1 MMKNEAGVIIEEML
15 CQLADTTR
23 INGEIWRAA
32 YTPED
37 KIAKNILREWIEN
50 LGLEYREDAIGN
62 VYGRLP
68 GTEPGTVLTGSHLD
82 TVKNGGKYD
91 GALGVVTGVA
101 ALGYLKQS
109 GFVPKHSLEV
119 VGLMEEE
126 GSRFSTGCQGSRAI
140 CGTLKEEDLEEV
152 GCDGVTLREALLSA
166 GYQPEALKSVKRD
179 DIRAIVELHI
189 EQGPV
194 LESEQ
199 KQIGIVDSIVGIV
212 NYELT
217 IHGSQNHAGTTSM
230 PLRHDPVVAAAE
242 FITEST
248 RQMMAEAPS
257 ATLTYGA
264 IQVFPGM
271 QNVIADRVNL
281 RIDMRDGSEEELLH
295 DEAILKHALESI
307 ESKGFKLR
315 LGQNHWLKSAK
326 MDPNVIQVI
335 EQHCE
340 EKHLAY
346 KHMNS
351 GAGHDSMVF
360 GKHFPTAMIFVPSI
374 AGISHNPAE
383 ATAVSDIQAGFEL
396 LCDVLKELSAQ
407 TFLSW

>member
-1 MMKNEAGVIIEEML
+1 MGNEAGLRIEEML
-15 CQLADTTR
+15 CQLADATR
-23 INGEIWRAA
+23 IDGEIWRAA

-37 KIAKNILREWIEN
+37 KTAKKILREWIED

-68 GTEPGTVLTGSHLD
+68 GTESGTVLTGSHLD

-91 GALGVVTGVA
+91 GALGVVTGLA
-101 ALGYLKQS
+101 ALGYLKQL

-126 GSRFSTGCQGSRAI
+126 GSRFPSGCQGSRAI
-140 CGTLKEEDLEEV
+140 CGTLKEEDLEERSR
-152 GCDGVTLREALLSA
+152 DGVTLREALSAA
-166 GYQPEALKSVKRD
+166 GYPPAALKSAERD
-179 DIRAIVELHI
+179 DIRAVVELHI

-212 NYELT
+212 NYELS
-217 IHGSQNHAGTTSM
+217 IQGSQNHAGTTSM
-230 PLRHDPVVAAAE
+230 SLRHDPVVAAAE

-248 RQMMAEAPS
+248 RQMMAQSPS
-257 ATLTYGA
+257 ATLTYGMLQA
-264 IQVFPGM
+264 FPGM

-281 RIDMRDGSEEELLH
+281 SIDLRDGSDEKLLQ
-295 DEAILKHALESI
+295 DVAVLKRALESI
-307 ESKGFKLR
+307 ERRGFQTRLR
-315 LGQNHWLKSAK
+315 QNDWLPSAQ
-326 MDPNVIQVI
+326 MDPNVIRVI
-335 EQHCE
+335 ERHCK

-351 GAGHDSMVF
+351 GAGHDSMIF
-360 GKHFPTAMIFVPSI
+360 GRYFPTAMIFVPSI
-374 AGISHNPAE
+374 GGISHNPAE
-383 ATAVSDIQAGFEL
+383 ATSAADIQTGFEL
-396 LCDVLKELSAQ
+396 LCDVLKELSE
-407 TFLSW
+407 

>member
-140 CGTLKEEDLEEV
+140 CGTLKEEDLKEV

-335 EQHCE
+335 EQLCE

-383 ATAVSDIQAGFEL
+383 ATAVSDIQTGFEL

-407 TFLSW
+407 TI

>member
-37 KIAKNILREWIEN
+37 KIAKNILREWIEE

-407 TFLSW
+407 TI

>member
-1 MMKNEAGVIIEEML
+1 MMKNEAGVRIEEML
-15 CQLADTTR
+15 CQLADATR
-23 INGEIWRAA
+23 IDGEIWRAA
-32 YTPED
+32 YTLED
-37 KIAKNILREWIEN
+37 RTAKKIMREWIEE

-91 GALGVVTGVA
+91 GALGVVTGLA

-119 VGLMEEE
+119 AGLMEEE
-126 GSRFSTGCQGSRAI
+126 GSRFTSYCLGSRGI
-140 CGTLKEEDLEEV
+140 CGTLTEEDLECV
-152 GCDGVTLREALLSA
+152 SRDGVTLREALLSA
-166 GYQPEALKSVKRD
+166 GYQPEALKSAERD

-199 KQIGIVDSIVGIV
+199 KQIGIVDGIVGIMD
-212 NYELT
+212 YELT
-217 IHGSQNHAGTTSM
+217 IQGSQNHAGTTSM

-248 RQMMAEAPS
+248 RQMMEQAPS
-257 ATLTYGA
+257 ATLTYGML
-264 IQVFPGM
+264 QVFPGM

-281 RIDMRDGSEEELLH
+281 LIDMRDGS
-295 DEAILKHALESI
+295 DEALLQDEVILKRALESI
-307 ESKGFKLR
+307 ESNGFKTR
-315 LGQNHWLKSAK
+315 LTRNHWLKAVK
-326 MDPNVIQVI
+326 MDPNVVQVI
-335 EQHCE
+335 ERHCE

-351 GAGHDSMVF
+351 GAGHDSMIF
-360 GKHFPTAMIFVPSI
+360 GRYFPTAMIFVPSI
-374 AGISHNPAE
+374 GGISHNPAE
-383 ATAVSDIQAGFEL
+383 ATAAADIQTGFEL
-396 LCDVLKELSAQ
+396 LCDVLKELSE
-407 TFLSW
+407 

>member
-1 MMKNEAGVIIEEML
+1 MMKNEAGVRIEEML
-15 CQLADTTR
+15 CQLADATR
-23 INGEIWRAA
+23 IDGEIWRAA

-37 KIAKNILREWIEN
+37 RTAKKILREWIEE

-91 GALGVVTGVA
+91 GALGVVTGLA

-119 VGLMEEE
+119 AGLMEEE
-126 GSRFSTGCQGSRAI
+126 GSRFTSYCLGSRGI
-140 CGTLKEEDLEEV
+140 CGTLTEEDLECV
-152 GCDGVTLREALLSA
+152 SRDGVTLWEALLSA
-166 GYQPEALKSVKRD
+166 GYQPEALKSAERD
-179 DIRAIVELHI
+179 DIQAIVELHI

-199 KQIGIVDSIVGIV
+199 KQIGIVDGIVGIMD
-212 NYELT
+212 YELT
-217 IHGSQNHAGTTSM
+217 IQGSQNHAGTTSM

-248 RQMMAEAPS
+248 RQMMEQASS
-257 ATLTYGA
+257 ATLTYGML
-264 IQVFPGM
+264 QVFPGM

-281 RIDMRDGSEEELLH
+281 LIDMRDGS
-295 DEAILKHALESI
+295 DEALLQDEVILKRALESI
-307 ESKGFKLR
+307 ERKGFKTR
-315 LGQNHWLKSAK
+315 LTRNHWLKAVK
-326 MDPNVIQVI
+326 MDPNVVQVI
-335 EQHCE
+335 ERHCE

-351 GAGHDSMVF
+351 GAGHDSMIF
-360 GKHFPTAMIFVPSI
+360 GRYFPTAMIFVPSI
-374 AGISHNPAE
+374 GGISHNPAE
-383 ATAVSDIQAGFEL
+383 ATAVSDIQTGFEL
-396 LCDVLKELSAQ
+396 LCDVLKELSE
-407 TFLSW
+407 

>member
-1 MMKNEAGVIIEEML
+1 MMKNEAGVRIEEML
-15 CQLADTTR
+15 CQLADATR
-23 INGEIWRAA
+23 IDGEIWRAA

-37 KIAKNILREWIEN
+37 KIAKNMMREWIEN

-91 GALGVVTGVA
+91 GALGVVTGLA

-119 VGLMEEE
+119 AGLMEEE
-126 GSRFSTGCQGSRAI
+126 GSRFTSYCLGSRGI
-140 CGTLKEEDLEEV
+140 CGTLTEEDLACV
-152 GCDGVTLREALLSA
+152 SRDGVTLREALLSA
-166 GYQPEALKSVKRD
+166 GYQPEALKSAERD

-199 KQIGIVDSIVGIV
+199 KQIGIVDGIVGIMD
-212 NYELT
+212 YELT
-217 IHGSQNHAGTTSM
+217 IQGSQNHAGTTSM

-248 RQMMAEAPS
+248 RQMMEQAPS
-257 ATLTYGA
+257 ATLTYGML
-264 IQVFPGM
+264 QVFPGM

-281 RIDMRDGSEEELLH
+281 LIDMRDGS
-295 DEAILKHALESI
+295 DEALLQDEVILKRALESI
-307 ESKGFKLR
+307 ESKGFQTRLR
-315 LGQNHWLKSAK
+315 RNHWLEAVK
-326 MDPNVIQVI
+326 MDPNVVQVI
-335 EQHCE
+335 ERHCE

-374 AGISHNPAE
+374 GGISHNPAE
-383 ATAVSDIQAGFEL
+383 ATAAADIQTGFEL
-396 LCDVLKELSAQ
+396 LCDVLKELSE
-407 TFLSW
+407 

>member
-140 CGTLKEEDLEEV
+140 CGTLKEEDLKEV
-152 GCDGVTLREALLSA
+152 GCDGVTLREAMLSA

-383 ATAVSDIQAGFEL
+383 ATAVSDIQTGFEL

-407 TFLSW
+407 TI

>member
-1 MMKNEAGVIIEEML
+1 MMGNEAGLKIEEML
-15 CQLADTTR
+15 CQLADATR
-23 INGEIWRAA
+23 IDGEIWRAA

-37 KIAKNILREWIEN
+37 RTAKKIMREWIEE

-91 GALGVVTGVA
+91 GALGVVTGLA

-119 VGLMEEE
+119 AGLMEEE
-126 GSRFSTGCQGSRAI
+126 GSRFTSYCLGSRGI
-140 CGTLKEEDLEEV
+140 CGTLTEEDLECV
-152 GCDGVTLREALLSA
+152 SRDGVTLREALLSA
-166 GYQPEALKSVKRD
+166 GYQPEALKSAERD

-199 KQIGIVDSIVGIV
+199 KQIGIVDGIVGIMD
-212 NYELT
+212 YEL
-217 IHGSQNHAGTTSM
+217 IIQGSQNHAGTTSM

-248 RQMMAEAPS
+248 RQMMEQAPS
-257 ATLTYGA
+257 ATLTYGML
-264 IQVFPGM
+264 QVFPGM

-281 RIDMRDGSEEELLH
+281 LIDMRDGS
-295 DEAILKHALESI
+295 DEALLQDEVILKRALESI
-307 ESKGFKLR
+307 ERKGFKTR
-315 LGQNHWLKSAK
+315 LTRNHWLKAVK
-326 MDPNVIQVI
+326 MDPNVVQVI
-335 EQHCE
+335 ERHCE

-351 GAGHDSMVF
+351 GAGHDSMIF
-360 GKHFPTAMIFVPSI
+360 GRYFPTAMIFVPSI
-374 AGISHNPAE
+374 GGISHNPAE
-383 ATAVSDIQAGFEL
+383 ATAAADIQTGFEL
-396 LCDVLKELSAQ
+396 LCDVLKELSE
-407 TFLSW
+407 

>member
-126 GSRFSTGCQGSRAI
+126 GSRFSTGCEGSRAI

-407 TFLSW
+407 TI

>member
-1 MMKNEAGVIIEEML
+1 MMKNEAGVRIEEML
-15 CQLADTTR
+15 CQLADATR
-23 INGEIWRAA
+23 IDGEIWRAA

-37 KIAKNILREWIEN
+37 RTAKKILREWIEE

-91 GALGVVTGVA
+91 GALGVVTGLA

-119 VGLMEEE
+119 AGLMEEE
-126 GSRFSTGCQGSRAI
+126 GSRFTSYCLGSRGI
-140 CGTLKEEDLEEV
+140 CGTLTEEDLECV
-152 GCDGVTLREALLSA
+152 SRDGVTLWEALLSA
-166 GYQPEALKSVKRD
+166 GYQPEALKSAERD
-179 DIRAIVELHI
+179 DIQAIVELHI

-199 KQIGIVDSIVGIV
+199 KQIGIVDSIVGIF

-217 IHGSQNHAGTTSM
+217 IQGSQNHAGTTSM

-248 RQMMAEAPS
+248 RQMMEQASS
-257 ATLTYGA
+257 ATLTYGML
-264 IQVFPGM
+264 QVFPGM

-281 RIDMRDGSEEELLH
+281 LIDMRDGS
-295 DEAILKHALESI
+295 DEALLQDEVILKRALESI
-307 ESKGFKLR
+307 ERKGFKTR
-315 LGQNHWLKSAK
+315 LTRNHWLKAVK
-326 MDPNVIQVI
+326 MDPNVVQVI
-335 EQHCE
+335 ERHCE

-351 GAGHDSMVF
+351 GAGHDSMIF
-360 GKHFPTAMIFVPSI
+360 GRYFPTAMIFVPSI
-374 AGISHNPAE
+374 GGISHNPAE
-383 ATAVSDIQAGFEL
+383 ATAVSDIQTGFEL
-396 LCDVLKELSAQ
+396 LCDVLKELSE
-407 TFLSW
+407 

>member
-140 CGTLKEEDLEEV
+140 CGKLKEEDLEEV

-360 GKHFPTAMIFVPSI
+360 GKQFPTAMIFVPSI

-407 TFLSW
+407 TI

>member
-140 CGTLKEEDLEEV
+140 CGTLKEEDLKEV

-346 KHMNS
+346 KHMNR

-374 AGISHNPAE
+374 GGISHNPAE
-383 ATAVSDIQAGFEL
+383 ATAVSDIQTGFEL

-407 TFLSW
+407 TI

>member
-140 CGTLKEEDLEEV
+140 CGTLKEEDLKEV

-264 IQVFPGM
+264 IQVYPGM

-383 ATAVSDIQAGFEL
+383 ATAVSDIQTGFEL

-407 TFLSW
+407 TI

>member
-1 MMKNEAGVIIEEML
+1 MKEGISVMGNEAGLRIEEML
-15 CQLADTTR
+15 CQLADATR
-23 INGEIWRAA
+23 IDGEIWRAA
-32 YTPED
+32 YTQED
-37 KIAKNILREWIEN
+37 KIAKKILREWIED

-68 GTEPGTVLTGSHLD
+68 GKEPGTVLTGSHLD

-109 GFVPKHSLEV
+109 GFVPKYSLEV

-126 GSRFSTGCQGSRAI
+126 GSRFPSGCQGSRAI
-140 CGTLKEEDLEEV
+140 CGTLKDEDLEEV
-152 GCDGVTLREALLSA
+152 GRDGVTVREALVSA

-199 KQIGIVDSIVGIV
+199 KQIGIVDNIVGIF

-217 IHGSQNHAGTTSM
+217 IQGNQNHAGTTSM

-248 RQMMAEAPS
+248 RQMMAQAPS
-257 ATLTYGA
+257 ATLTYGML
-264 IQVFPGM
+264 QVFPGM
-271 QNVIADRVNL
+271 QNVIADRVKL
-281 RIDMRDGSEEELLH
+281 SIDMRDGSEEALLQ
-295 DEAILKHALESI
+295 DEIILKRALASI
-307 ESKGFKLR
+307 ENKGFQTR
-315 LGQNHWLKSAK
+315 LIQNHCLKSAK
-326 MDPNVIQVI
+326 MDPKLIRVI
-335 EQHCE
+335 ERHCE

-374 AGISHNPAE
+374 GGISHNPAE
-383 ATAVSDIQAGFEL
+383 ATAVADIQTGFEL
-396 LCDVLKELSAQ
+396 LCEVLKELSE
-407 TFLSW
+407 

>member
-140 CGTLKEEDLEEV
+140 CGTLKEEDLKEV

-295 DEAILKHALESI
+295 DEAILKYALESI
-307 ESKGFKLR
+307 ESKGFKPR

-383 ATAVSDIQAGFEL
+383 ATAVSDIQTGFEL

-407 TFLSW
+407 TI

>member
-1 MMKNEAGVIIEEML
+1 MMKNEAGVRIEEML
-15 CQLADTTR
+15 CQLADATR
-23 INGEIWRAA
+23 IDGEIWRAA

-37 KIAKNILREWIEN
+37 RTAKKIMREWIEE

-91 GALGVVTGVA
+91 GALGVVTGLA

-119 VGLMEEE
+119 AGLMEEE
-126 GSRFSTGCQGSRAI
+126 GSRFTSYCLGSRGI
-140 CGTLKEEDLEEV
+140 CGTLTEEDLECV
-152 GCDGVTLREALLSA
+152 SRDGVTLREALLSA
-166 GYQPEALKSVKRD
+166 GYQPEALKSAERD

-199 KQIGIVDSIVGIV
+199 KQIGIVDGIVGIMD
-212 NYELT
+212 YELT
-217 IHGSQNHAGTTSM
+217 IQGSQNHAGTTSM

-248 RQMMAEAPS
+248 RQMMEQAPS
-257 ATLTYGA
+257 ATLTYGML
-264 IQVFPGM
+264 QVFPGM

-281 RIDMRDGSEEELLH
+281 LIDMRDGS
-295 DEAILKHALESI
+295 DEALLQDEVILKRALESI
-307 ESKGFKLR
+307 ESNGFKTR
-315 LGQNHWLKSAK
+315 LTRNHWLKAVK
-326 MDPNVIQVI
+326 MDPNVVQVI
-335 EQHCE
+335 ERHCE

-351 GAGHDSMVF
+351 GAGHDSMIF
-360 GKHFPTAMIFVPSI
+360 GRYFPTAMIFVPSI
-374 AGISHNPAE
+374 GGISHNPAE
-383 ATAVSDIQAGFEL
+383 ATAAADIQTGFEL
-396 LCDVLKELSAQ
+396 LCDVLKELSE
-407 TFLSW
+407 

>member
-91 GALGVVTGVA
+91 GTLGVVTGVA

-140 CGTLKEEDLEEV
+140 CGTLKEEDLKEV

-383 ATAVSDIQAGFEL
+383 ATAVSDIQTGFEL

-407 TFLSW
+407 TI

>member
-50 LGLEYREDAIGN
+50 LGLEYREDVIGN

-383 ATAVSDIQAGFEL
+383 ATAVSDIQTGFEL

-407 TFLSW
+407 TI

>member
-1 MMKNEAGVIIEEML
+1 MGNEAGLRIEEML
-15 CQLADTTR
+15 CQLADATR
-23 INGEIWRAA
+23 IDGEIWRAA

-37 KIAKNILREWIEN
+37 KIAKNMMREWIED

-68 GTEPGTVLTGSHLD
+68 GTAPGTVLTGSHLD

-101 ALGYLKQS
+101 ALGYLRQS

-126 GSRFSTGCQGSRAI
+126 GSRFPSGCQGSRAI
-140 CGTLKEEDLEEV
+140 CGTLKDEDLEEV
-152 GCDGVTLREALLSA
+152 DRDGVTVRKALLSA

-179 DIRAIVELHI
+179 DIRSIVELHI

-199 KQIGIVDSIVGIV
+199 KQIGIVDSIVGIM
-212 NYELT
+212 NYEL
-217 IHGSQNHAGTTSM
+217 IIQGSQNHAGTTSM

-248 RQMMAEAPS
+248 RQMMAQAPS

-271 QNVIADRVNL
+271 QNVIADRVHL
-281 RIDMRDGSEEELLH
+281 RIDMRDGSEEALLQ
-295 DEAILKHALESI
+295 DEIILKRALASI
-307 ESKGFKLR
+307 ESKGFQTR
-315 LGQNHWLKSAK
+315 LIQNHCLKSAK
-326 MDPNVIQVI
+326 MDPKLIQVI
-335 EQHCE
+335 ERHCE
-340 EKHLAY
+340 EKHLVY

-374 AGISHNPAE
+374 GGISHNPAE
-383 ATAVSDIQAGFEL
+383 ATAVADIQTGFEL
-396 LCDVLKELSAQ
+396 LCDVLKELSE
-407 TFLSW
+407 

>member
-1 MMKNEAGVIIEEML
+1 MMKNEAGVRIEEML
-15 CQLADTTR
+15 CQLADATR
-23 INGEIWRAA
+23 IDGEIWRAA
-32 YTPED
+32 YTLED
-37 KIAKNILREWIEN
+37 KIAKNILREWIED

-109 GFVPKHSLEV
+109 GFVPKHSLE
-119 VGLMEEE
+119 
-126 GSRFSTGCQGSRAI
+126 
-140 CGTLKEEDLEEV
+140 
-152 GCDGVTLREALLSA
+152 
-166 GYQPEALKSVKRD
+166 ALKSVKRD

-217 IHGSQNHAGTTSM
+217 IQGSQNHAGTTSM

-248 RQMMAEAPS
+248 RQMMAQAPS

-281 RIDMRDGSEEELLH
+281 LIDLRDGSDEELLQ
-295 DEAILKHALESI
+295 DVVLLKRALESI
-307 ESKGFKLR
+307 ERKGFQIRLR
-315 LGQNHWLKSAK
+315 QNDWLESAQ
-326 MDPNVIQVI
+326 MDPNVIRVI
-335 EQHCE
+335 ERHCE

-374 AGISHNPAE
+374 GGISHNPAE
-383 ATAVSDIQAGFEL
+383 ATAVADIQTGFEL

>member
-189 EQGPV
+189 EQGPM

-407 TFLSW
+407 TI

>member
-1 MMKNEAGVIIEEML
+1 MKEGTSVMGNEAGLRIEEML
-15 CQLADTTR
+15 CQLADATR
-23 INGEIWRAA
+23 IDGEIWRAA

-37 KIAKNILREWIEN
+37 KIAKKILREWIEN

-101 ALGYLKQS
+101 ALGYLRQS

-126 GSRFSTGCQGSRAI
+126 GSRFPSGCQGSRAI
-140 CGTLKEEDLEEV
+140 CGTLKEEDLEEL
-152 GCDGVTLREALLSA
+152 GRDGVTVREALVSA

-179 DIRAIVELHI
+179 DIRSIVELHI

-199 KQIGIVDSIVGIV
+199 KQIGIVDNIVGIF

-217 IHGSQNHAGTTSM
+217 IQGNQNHAGTTSM
-230 PLRHDPVVAAAE
+230 PLRHDPVVVAAE

-248 RQMMAEAPS
+248 RQMMAQAPS
-257 ATLTYGA
+257 ATLTYGML
-264 IQVFPGM
+264 QVFPGM
-271 QNVIADRVNL
+271 QNVIADRVKL
-281 RIDMRDGSEEELLH
+281 SIDLRDGSEEALLQ
-295 DEAILKHALESI
+295 DEIILKRALASI
-307 ESKGFKLR
+307 ENKGFQTR
-315 LGQNHWLKSAK
+315 LIQNHCLKSAK
-326 MDPNVIQVI
+326 MDPKLIQVI
-335 EQHCE
+335 ERHCE

-374 AGISHNPAE
+374 GGISHNPAE
-383 ATAVSDIQAGFEL
+383 ATAVTDIQTGFEL
-396 LCDVLKELSAQ
+396 LCDVLKELSE
-407 TFLSW
+407 

>member
-119 VGLMEEE
+119 GGLMEEE

-140 CGTLKEEDLEEV
+140 CGTLKEEDLQEV
-152 GCDGVTLREALLSA
+152 GCDGVTLREALVSA
-166 GYQPEALKSVKRD
+166 GYQTVTTQKPFNFRTSTISFHRTRIKPRSS
-179 DIRAIVELHI
+179 RAGAI
-189 EQGPV
+189 
-194 LESEQ
+194 S
-199 KQIGIVDSIVGIV
+199 S
-212 NYELT
+212 
-217 IHGSQNHAGTTSM
+217 TTS
-230 PLRHDPVVAAAE
+230 
-242 FITEST
+242 
-248 RQMMAEAPS
+248 
-257 ATLTYGA
+257 
-264 IQVFPGM
+264 
-271 QNVIADRVNL
+271 
-281 RIDMRDGSEEELLH
+281 
-295 DEAILKHALESI
+295 
-307 ESKGFKLR
+307 
-315 LGQNHWLKSAK
+315 
-326 MDPNVIQVI
+326 
-335 EQHCE
+335 
-340 EKHLAY
+340 
-346 KHMNS
+346 
-351 GAGHDSMVF
+351 
-360 GKHFPTAMIFVPSI
+360 TARFS
-374 AGISHNPAE
+374 
-383 ATAVSDIQAGFEL
+383 
-396 LCDVLKELSAQ
+396 LSCL
-407 TFLSW
+407 F

>member
-91 GALGVVTGVA
+91 GALGVVTGVT

-383 ATAVSDIQAGFEL
+383 ATAVSDIQTGFEL

-407 TFLSW
+407 TI